1 MLALSISIHPQ
12 VHTRSGSATLR
23 LYITNVRIAVTM
35 SQKSGLLEGG
45 RYAWGV
51 SYEAYLPP
59 SNRPDF
65 WRVEGM
71 HGELVMKRCE

>member
-1 MLALSISIHPQ
+1 MLALSINIHPQ

-51 SYEAYLPP
+51 SYEAL
-59 SNRPDF
+59 
-65 WRVEGM
+65 
-71 HGELVMKRCE
+71 